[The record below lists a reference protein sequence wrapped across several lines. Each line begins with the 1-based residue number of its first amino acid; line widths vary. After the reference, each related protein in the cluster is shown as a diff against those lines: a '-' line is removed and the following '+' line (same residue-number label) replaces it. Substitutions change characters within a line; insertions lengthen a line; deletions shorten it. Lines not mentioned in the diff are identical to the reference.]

1 MTVLRQGARIVAIA
15 ATAAIAAVAAVAA
28 VVLWLA
34 VPAPAPA
41 REGAQ
46 EGAQAAAQEAATS
59 SAPKTT
65 KPVTPSS
72 CITCHSSEAWFAE
85 QHVKEIVDNY
95 MGGVHA
101 AVGIGC
107 ETCHGGNP
115 DPAVSRSVDDAMDS
129 SFKPNPFIG
138 VPRPQEI
145 PAFCGRCHSDP
156 SYMRQ
161 FQPDPRVDQAREYL
175 TSQHGRL
182 LLEKGDTKVATCIDC
197 HGVHGILSPSDP
209 QSPVYPTNV
218 AKTCKKC
225 HGDAEYMAGYT
236 TESGAPLPVDQY
248 ARWTQSVHAAAMFE
262 KEDLTAPTCNDC
274 HGNHGAAPPGVESV
288 AFVCGQCHGR
298 EAELFRHSPKHAGF
312 QSHNELIQGM
322 GPDACSNCHE
332 APDPQASLTGVAEFS
347 ECSTCH
353 QNHSIIRP
361 SVAMLAPL
369 PPIPCAFCHEPSG
382 EASQAPAA
390 AGAAPAAAG
399 VAGQTAAGGPLPP
412 EPHAVR
418 EHYEQ
423 VRDDLLAKAHDQG
436 LEGDAL
442 FDWMVDQALA
452 VDAHHLPAR
461 AAATAPDEASDAA
474 ADGAPAD
481 GAGDGD
487 EAPAIGVQAGLHL
500 PSDLRPEFEN
510 LFRKF
515 RIGKTTF
522 GYMDPITG
530 KPVRAPVRRCSDCH
544 AQQPTLTDV
553 AAGWKTSERYLQDMR
568 DLTSLTA
575 RAERITLAARRG
587 GVLTEQASLAVD
599 RAVDA
604 QIQLEVLVHTFD
616 ASDGSQFAKQHEE
629 GIAQAKA
636 ALDQAQSALDEL
648 EYRRH
653 GLWVSLAVI
662 LLVLIGLGLKI
673 RQISS

>member
-1 MTVLRQGARIVAIA
+1 MHRRRRRPVAGGSG
-15 ATAAIAAVAAVAA
+15 
-28 VVLWLA
+28 
-34 VPAPAPA
+34 PCS
-41 REGAQ
+41 
-46 EGAQAAAQEAATS
+46 AQEAPEASAQPSASAAAPAADTA
-59 SAPKTT
+59 APKTT
-65 KPVTPSS
+65 KPVKQSS

-85 QHVKEIVDNY
+85 QHIKEIVDNFR
-95 MGGVHA
+95 GGVHA

-107 ETCHGGNP
+107 EDCHGGNP

-129 SFKPNPFIG
+129 SFAPNPFIG

-156 SYMRQ
+156 AYMRQ
-161 FQPDPRVDQAREYL
+161 FQPDPRVDQTREYL

-182 LLEKGDTKVATCIDC
+182 LLEQGDTKVATCIDC
-197 HGVHGILSPSDP
+197 HGIHGILAPSDP

-225 HGDAEYMAGYT
+225 HGDPEYMAGYT
-236 TESGAPLPVDQY
+236 TESGDPLPVDQY

-298 EAELFRHSPKHAGF
+298 EAELFRKSPKHAGF
-312 QSHNELIQGM
+312 QSHNEFIQGM
-322 GPDACSNCHE
+322 GRGACANCHE
-332 APDPQASLTGVAEFS
+332 DPEPQASFTGIVEFS

-353 QNHSIIRP
+353 QNHSIVRP

-369 PPIPCAFCHEPSG
+369 PAIPCAFCHEPNG
-382 EASQAPAA
+382 PLVPAGGAGDA
-390 AGAAPAAAG
+390 AGSD
-399 VAGQTAAGGPLPP
+399 GGAVPP
-412 EPHAVR
+412 EPQGAR
-418 EHYEQ
+418 EHYVE
-423 VRDDLLAKAHDQG
+423 VRDGLLAQADEQG
-436 LEGDAL
+436 LEGNAL

-461 AAATAPDEASDAA
+461 AAAAEADQGEED
-474 ADGAPAD
+474 ADGTGGTEPA
-481 GAGDGD
+481 GT
-487 EAPAIGVQAGLHL
+487 QAGLRL
-500 PSDLRPEFEN
+500 PADLRPEFEN

-522 GYMDPITG
+522 TFTDPATG
-530 KPVRAPVRRCSDCH
+530 ETVHAPVRRCSDCH
-544 AQQPTLTDV
+544 AKEPVLTDV
-553 AAGWKTSERYLQDMR
+553 AAGWRTSERYLEDMR

-575 RAERITLAARRG
+575 RAERITLAAKRG

-616 ASDGSQFAKQHEE
+616 ASEGSQFAKQHAD
-629 GIAQAKA
+629 GVAQAKT
-636 ALDQAQSALDEL
+636 ALDQAQSALGEL
-648 EYRRH
+648 KYRRR
-653 GLWVSLAVI
+653 GLGVSLVVI
-662 LLVLIGLGLKI
+662 LLVLVALGLKI
-673 RQISS
+673 RQLSG